1 LARRSAAKSTLV
13 LVADGDSRAR
23 SELARVLSAAGFLV
37 VETANG
43 EEALKIARRKVP
55 ALTILEV
62 PLAGISGY
70 EVCRS
75 LRQEFGDEVRVIFLS
90 GTRTESYDRVAG
102 FLIGADD
109 YVVRPYA
116 LDELLVRIRR
126 LVERNRS
133 LSPSLSNLTPR
144 EREVLRLLAEGLSA
158 KEIADRLFISAR
170 TVGTHVEHIL
180 TKLNVKSRVHAVAIA
195 FREGLAPADL
205 TTAPS
210 RDGHDEA
217 DRAPLE
223 QRRLRRNGQGGLR
236 AISRRGR

>member
-23 SELARVLSAAGFLV
+23 SQLARVLSAAGFVV

-62 PLAGISGY
+62 PLGGISGY

-158 KEIADRLFISAR
+158 KEIAGRLFISPR

-180 TKLNVKSRVHAVAIA
+180 AKLNVQSRVQAVAIA

-205 TTAPS
+205 TKALS
-210 RDGHDEA
+210 RDGHDEPA
-217 DRAPLE
+217 GALR
-223 QRRLRRNGQGGLR
+223 QRGRLRRDDQGGLR
-236 AISRRGR
+236 AISRRRR